1 MAIVV
6 YIYET
11 KKQARVP
18 AFSSLFFVWLLLG
31 DSQSFEWHLP
41 KGNPQPFEGQG
52 GHRKEINDN
61 GKENKRQQKTP
72 QTNFFGKSAS
82 KVQISTKTKENTRAL
97 SETEEHT
104 RAERERKREK
114 KSTRREVFICIL
126 FYRRLRWIYARRRRK
141 STAASLSLCKQLKS
155 QRRRDIPFSGKCKR
169 RQSPGERR
177 RIRVPPVRKRE
188 K

>member
-61 GKENKRQQKTP
+61 GKEIN
-72 QTNFFGKSAS
+72 AS
-82 KVQISTKTKENTRAL
+82 KRHLRLIFLEKVREISTKTKENTRAL

>member
-1 MAIVV
+1 MLFRSLA
-6 YIYET
+6 
-11 KKQARVP
+11 
-18 AFSSLFFVWLLLG
+18 AFGLPNLLNG
-31 DSQSFEWHLP
+31 TFP
-41 KGNPQPFEGQG
+41 FRKATRNPSQG
-52 GHRKEINDN
+52 GTGKEIN
-61 GKENKRQQKTP
+61 
-72 QTNFFGKSAS
+72 AS
-82 KVQISTKTKENTRAL
+82 KRHLRLIFLEKVPPSKDQISPQKQKRTHALSLKRRNTRA
-97 SETEEHT
+97 
-104 RAERERKREK
+104 REREKERK
-114 KSTRREVFICIL
+114 KSTRRKVFICIL

>member
-61 GKENKRQQKTP
+61 GKEIN
-72 QTNFFGKSAS
+72 AS
-82 KVQISTKTKENTRAL
+82 KRHLRLIFLEKVREISTKTQENTRAL

-104 RAERERKREK
+104 RARERERERKKAHGEK
-114 KSTRREVFICIL
+114 FSSAFFFTVVFVGFTRGGGGR
-126 FYRRLRWIYARRRRK
+126 ARRRP
-141 STAASLSLCKQLKS
+141 SLSVS
-155 QRRRDIPFSGKCKR
+155 N
-169 RQSPGERR
+169 
-177 RIRVPPVRKRE
+177 
-188 K
+188 